1 MENSTNLKGGGGVRA
16 YAAPALEQT
25 VIAVESGFAG
35 STTNEAFYDSQDG
48 VTKED
53 YEWGGTLDGEFE

>member
-1 MENSTNLKGGGGVRA
+1 MENSTNWKGGGVRA
-16 YAAPALEQT
+16 YAAPDLAQT

-53 YEWGGTLDGEFE
+53 YEWGGTLDEFE

>member
-1 MENSTNLKGGGGVRA
+1 MKGGGVRA
-16 YAAPALEQT
+16 YAAPDLAQT

-53 YEWGGTLDGEFE
+53 YEWGGTLDEFE

>member
-1 MENSTNLKGGGGVRA
+1 MENSTNLKGGGVRA
-16 YAAPALEQT
+16 YA

-53 YEWGGTLDGEFE
+53 YEWGGTLDEFE

>member
-1 MENSTNLKGGGGVRA
+1 MENSTNLKGGGVRA
-16 YAAPALEQT
+16 YAAPDLEQT
-25 VIAVESGFAG
+25 VIAVESG
-35 STTNEAFYDSQDG
+35 TTNEAFYDSQDG

>member
-1 MENSTNLKGGGGVRA
+1 MENSTNLKGGAFAHTPR
-16 YAAPALEQT
+16 PDLEQT

-53 YEWGGTLDGEFE
+53 YVWGGTLDGEFE